1 MKLNLNVSTPPLFL
15 FDMLRE
21 HVVRYCPLLLVL
33 LIIIRERM
41 VLVACTIGAELLHEL
56 AFNECEVLRDLEK
69 MYYNVLKLDL

>member
-1 MKLNLNVSTPPLFL
+1 MWSVT
-15 FDMLRE
+15 
-21 HVVRYCPLLLVL
+21 VRFCWFS

-56 AFNECEVLRDLEK
+56 AFNKCKVLRDLEK